1 MYVCMYM
8 YAMSLLQSYMK
19 LDLYKFI
26 ENCNSF
32 LTYKNILLVLANVD
46 NFSTLIRIADEIVL
60 NFFSKRVLVKRRR

>member
-1 MYVCMYM
+1 
-8 YAMSLLQSYMK
+8 MK

-46 NFSTLIRIADEIVL
+46 NFSTLLELRMKFADEIVL
-60 NFFSKRVLVKRRR
+60 KFFSKRVLVKKRR